1 MSSFSWIYT
10 MGWISLRLRH
20 VCAGRAVV
28 GNFSLCLRLL
38 SAPSASFS
46 CATGSPVSRVS
57 FFIIIISSPSEEAM
71 YLSQFSVCSTPSAHE
86 GLSLG
91 LCHSLG
97 RRRSGPG
104 ALQTLQRDAWI
115 SLKKASPRFSDVNDS
130 WGALVP
136 QGINRKKSWWLAIP
150 SSSIPACASV
160 PQMES
165 IGLYLFSS
173 LFVACGYLNL
183 GLSRPPIYV

>member
-1 MSSFSWIYT
+1 MSSSSWIYT
-10 MGWISLRLRH
+10 MDWISLRLRH

-38 SAPSASFS
+38 SATSASFS

-57 FFIIIISSPSEEAM
+57 FLNFPPPEEAM
-71 YLSQFSVCSTPSAHE
+71 CISQFTVWSTPSVQE
-86 GLSLG
+86 GRSLG
-91 LCHSLG
+91 LCRSLG
-97 RRRSGPG
+97 RRRRGTG
-104 ALQTLQRDAWI
+104 ALQTFQRASWI

-130 WGALVP
+130 WGALVL
-136 QGINRKKSWWLAIP
+136 QGVNRKKSWWLAIP
-150 SSSIPACASV
+150 SSSIPACALV
-160 PQMES
+160 LQLES
-165 IGLYLFSS
+165 TGLYLFSL